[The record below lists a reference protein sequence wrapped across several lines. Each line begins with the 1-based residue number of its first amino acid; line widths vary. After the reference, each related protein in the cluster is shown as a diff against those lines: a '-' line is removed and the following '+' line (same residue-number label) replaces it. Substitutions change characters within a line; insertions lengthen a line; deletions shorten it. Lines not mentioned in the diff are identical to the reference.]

1 MESHLEPQSEPSKA
15 VCSAVQR
22 VALLALKTDASVV
35 FADVIP
41 VGTLLGVVEGGLV
54 CRLLGVVDGIPVGS
68 SVGVANGAPVGS
80 LLGVAEGIPVCKFSG
95 FADWIL
101 VGSSVGV
108 AGGALVSLD
117 GLDEGSLEG
126 S

>member
-41 VGTLLGVVEGGLV
+41 VGT
-54 CRLLGVVDGIPVGS
+54 LLGVVDGIPVGS